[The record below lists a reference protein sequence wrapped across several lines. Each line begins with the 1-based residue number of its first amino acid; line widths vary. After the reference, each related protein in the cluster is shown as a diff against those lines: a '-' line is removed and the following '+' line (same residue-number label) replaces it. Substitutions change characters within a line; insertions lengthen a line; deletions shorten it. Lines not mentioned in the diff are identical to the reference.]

1 LALDPFQVITGHRYP
16 FAVAKV
22 LTLPSTTDC
31 IVQQNPA
38 SPQAPVPQVVRY
50 TLEVPRSIRRLAFNL
65 LRRDKTGI
73 KGKRLQACL
82 KEDYLLRIISQGI

>member
-1 LALDPFQVITGHRYP
+1 
-16 FAVAKV
+16 
-22 LTLPSTTDC
+22 
-31 IVQQNPA
+31 
-38 SPQAPVPQVVRY
+38 VPQVVRY